1 MVHLISGPTTVAVKM
16 LKANA
21 SESEKRDLIQELHI
35 MKYIG
40 LDPHPNVVKL
50 LGCCT
55 EKGVY
60 MYHYHLPMEI
70 QCKLC
75 NSSKGY
81 CNRLFYVIFK
91 FSDPIYV
98 IMEYVNGGTLQ
109 GLLKKSRSEH
119 NYSNKHGESHSLSSR
134 DLTSFA
140 YQVRYV

>member
-55 EKGVY
+55 EKGLLVFD
-60 MYHYHLPMEI
+60 HE
-70 QCKLC
+70 
-75 NSSKGY
+75 
-81 CNRLFYVIFK
+81 LFK
-91 FSDPIYV
+91 KMRS
-98 IMEYVNGGTLQ
+98 IMV
-109 GLLKKSRSEH
+109 
-119 NYSNKHGESHSLSSR
+119 
-134 DLTSFA
+134 
-140 YQVRYV
+140 